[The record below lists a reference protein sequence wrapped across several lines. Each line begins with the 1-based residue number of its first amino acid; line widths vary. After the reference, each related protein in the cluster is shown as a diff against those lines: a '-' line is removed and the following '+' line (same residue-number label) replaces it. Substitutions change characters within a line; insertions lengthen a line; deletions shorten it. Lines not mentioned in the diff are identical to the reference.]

1 MVHTTEIAC
10 SRRIGIGL
18 KKPGFKCGC
27 VISGEVMANALSR
40 HALET
45 ADEPAVT
52 PLFSVS
58 PSPIRMI
65 VVQLNER
72 PRNRAI
78 WMGALI
84 RTAGAN
90 WLANGSPLA

>member
-1 MVHTTEIAC
+1 M
-10 SRRIGIGL
+10 SPR
-18 KKPGFKCGC
+18 
-27 VISGEVMANALSR
+27 
-40 HALET
+40 
-45 ADEPAVT
+45 VT